1 MLPSLLLSCEVL
13 AGRKEP
19 VPFPSLE
26 GTPEHGPDG
35 PSKWI
40 DLTVLSGR
48 EERLSNGQ
56 VLRLPSH
63 HLPLLGSHRQLKPN
77 LPSPV
82 HTLPTP
88 DLQHSC
94 LWDWCWLLVIAP
106 AETKDS
112 SFSLILQV
120 QFITNSYL
128 CYLLGFSQ
136 ICIAFST
143 TSSLSYTS
151 PLNPGLPIPK

>member
-26 GTPEHGPDG
+26 GTPERGPDG
-35 PSKWI
+35 PLKWI
-40 DLTVLSGR
+40 DLTVLFGR

-77 LPSPV
+77 LPSPG

-112 SFSLILQV
+112 SVSLISPSPVHYQLLLMLPSR
-120 QFITNSYL
+120 FFSNLYSFFHHIITFL
-128 CYLLGFSQ
+128 HKPSQ
-136 ICIAFST
+136 PWPAYS
-143 TSSLSYTS
+143 
-151 PLNPGLPIPK
+151 